1 MGFQI
6 PGPTNG
12 KVQYLV
18 ERYQAEVL
26 DRAPR
31 NFDEIPEYRAIICVI
46 DTRDYEVASYA
57 FSRQELSADWLEPH
71 PAVVAILPE
80 LHARGARRVLDLGC
94 GVGPRAVV
102 CRARL

>member
-31 NFDEIPEYRAIICVI
+31 NFDEVPEYRAIICVI

-57 FSRQELSADWLEPH
+57 FSRQELSLLDDHSDFRKRTWLLIDKTKANQLSGFGKLKDH
-71 PAVVAILPE
+71 
-80 LHARGARRVLDLGC
+80 
-94 GVGPRAVV
+94 
-102 CRARL
+102 